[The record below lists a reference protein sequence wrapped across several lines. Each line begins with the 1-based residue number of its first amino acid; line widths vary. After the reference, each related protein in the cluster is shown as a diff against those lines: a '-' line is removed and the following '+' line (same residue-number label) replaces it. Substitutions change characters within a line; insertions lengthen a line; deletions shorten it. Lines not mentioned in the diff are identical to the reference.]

1 MLLIK
6 TNTTFIKKNKK
17 TKHGKKVY
25 KQKKF
30 ITLQNGGITLQVKS
44 IKITKMKK
52 PIEKPVFDENT
63 PGWNQGIQDFFKN
76 NPPIP
81 INNENVH
88 PHYKIAKITGKP
100 RLVKNDGVTTVMNN
114 FFTKL
119 FMDRLD
125 KIAKNSWNDF
135 F

>member
-52 PIEKPVFDENT
+52 SEEAFKPVES
-63 PGWNQGIQDFFKN
+63 K
-76 NPPIP
+76 
-81 INNENVH
+81 
-88 PHYKIAKITGKP
+88 
-100 RLVKNDGVTTVMNN
+100 
-114 FFTKL
+114 
-119 FMDRLD
+119 
-125 KIAKNSWNDF
+125 
-135 F
+135 